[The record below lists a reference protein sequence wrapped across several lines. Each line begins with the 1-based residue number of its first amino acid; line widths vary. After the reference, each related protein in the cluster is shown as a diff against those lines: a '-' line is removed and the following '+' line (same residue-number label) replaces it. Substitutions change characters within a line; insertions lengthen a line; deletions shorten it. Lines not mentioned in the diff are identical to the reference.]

1 MKITSLIGSLF
12 TALCLIGCSN
22 GDDASGNAKRLV
34 PTKAAEVTSS
44 PDYKFERTTKSGIK
58 CYIRQLTPEIVASIP
73 VDSPD
78 REFLTTGKNPYFM
91 VPIRDDKIVKLDK
104 EESAEVAAFTIEKMI
119 AGDPELKR
127 VVGDGGRKQ

>member
-1 MKITSLIGSLF
+1 MKATTLIGSLF
-12 TALCLIGCSN
+12 TALCLMSCSS
-22 GDDASGNAKRLV
+22 GDDASVKAKRLV
-34 PTKAAEVTSS
+34 PTDAAEIASS

-58 CYIRQLTPEIVASIP
+58 CYVRPLTPEVVASIP
-73 VDSPD
+73 GDSPD

-91 VPIRDDKIVKLDK
+91 VPIREDKILKLNK
-104 EESAEVAAFTIEKMI
+104 EESAEVAAFMVERMI